1 MGGLVGVIT
10 TGDITDGNY
19 LYETLISTSLK
30 TISFQNSQHANQ
42 THKVRL
48 FLEHKEKKS
57 QKSTKHP
64 VIPYSV
70 YQQIYLCLPLM

>member
-30 TISFQNSQHANQ
+30 TIPFQNS
-42 THKVRL
+42 
-48 FLEHKEKKS
+48 
-57 QKSTKHP
+57 
-64 VIPYSV
+64 
-70 YQQIYLCLPLM
+70 

>member
-30 TISFQNSQHANQ
+30 TIPFQNSQHAYQ

-48 FLEHKEKKS
+48 FLEHKEKNHRKA
-57 QKSTKHP
+57 QN
-64 VIPYSV
+64 I
-70 YQQIYLCLPLM
+70 L